1 LSQTLGFSSQT
12 VVLENIARHLSD
24 ATGLQ
29 RAEPVAKPRKGCNV
43 M

>member
-1 LSQTLGFSSQT
+1 MSQTLGFSSQT

-29 RAEPVAKPRKGCNV
+29 RAEPAAKPRKGCNL